1 MATQQ
6 KVSWLHS
13 IQTQVAFAT
22 IVITTLVLGGF
33 AIYNTI
39 VNKQKMESQLK
50 QLAEITATRLS
61 KHLVIP
67 LWDLDQNS
75 AEEAVKAEM
84 LEQQIYAIIVRDSNG
99 TTTFA
104 GKTRDR
110 NWEISDLQLSG
121 VGAQGMASST
131 QNITY
136 QGEVIGKVEVYLTPQ
151 FLEAE
156 LQQTTLDIL
165 IQVLVLDLLIFLLV
179 FLILRKLILQ
189 PVDKLTEAAESMS
202 RGNLGTK
209 ITIRSKNELRM
220 VADAMDRMRES
231 LQITMNELRQ
241 R

>member
-22 IVITTLVLGGF
+22 IVITTLILGGF

-39 VNKQKMESQLK
+39 VTKQQMEAELN
-50 QLAEITATRLS
+50 QLAKITAARLS

-99 TTTFA
+99 TSTFA
-104 GKTRDR
+104 GKTRNR
-110 NWEISDLQLSG
+110 SWEAVDLQLAS
-121 VGAQGMASST
+121 VGAQGMATGS
-131 QNITY
+131 QDITNR
-136 QGEVIGKVEVYLTPQ
+136 GEVIGKVEVYMTPQ
-151 FLEAE
+151 FLQAK
-156 LQQTTLDIL
+156 LHQTTLEIV
-165 IQVLVLDLLIFLLV
+165 IQLVVLDLLIFLAV

-202 RGNLGTK
+202 MGNLGTK
-209 ITIRSKNELRM
+209 ISIRSKNELKM